1 MLGYK
6 SAIPSASGVSAR
18 LHSADPHLQ
27 RTKRSLV
34 GVHATK
40 VQFKGI
46 RQGESR
52 LLAAEPSSTPLLPS
66 LAALFL
72 SWSPERHGRPGR
84 VKGCWGFALRVW
96 RIYMGNCYII
106 KKYLYGL
113 PKQLKSSQR
122 TWRSHS
128 LSPNADLSHVFMWL
142 MRPHVAPSLSDHC
155 SCLMHFPYLKYMFE
169 FYEQFIYNLSCLWCY
184 CLCVFCFFQKSSETV
199 FVVSLPFC
207 K

>member
-52 LLAAEPSSTPLLPS
+52 LLAAEPSSSPLLPS
-66 LAALFL
+66 LSVLF
-72 SWSPERHGRPGR
+72 
-84 VKGCWGFALRVW
+84 
-96 RIYMGNCYII
+96 
-106 KKYLYGL
+106 
-113 PKQLKSSQR
+113 
-122 TWRSHS
+122 
-128 LSPNADLSHVFMWL
+128 VF
-142 MRPHVAPSLSDHC
+142 
-155 SCLMHFPYLKYMFE
+155 
-169 FYEQFIYNLSCLWCY
+169 
-184 CLCVFCFFQKSSETV
+184 
-199 FVVSLPFC
+199 
-207 K
+207 